1 MYAHTVEKY
10 EARVGLAHTCNIF
23 HSLRVGSRYKWNP
36 QNDGKI
42 HPAKLKYAKLILQKT
57 TLFSMINQLPPPTH
71 PLSKWLHELRGLQR
85 PNLLVT
91 VAYTH
96 CSEITGQ
103 QPEVLQYMQEMN
115 YMIGRVLFGRLF
127 LVWLFVVL
135 FSLTMLFKG
144 DNSCS

>member
-1 MYAHTVEKY
+1 
-10 EARVGLAHTCNIF
+10 
-23 HSLRVGSRYKWNP
+23 
-36 QNDGKI
+36 
-42 HPAKLKYAKLILQKT
+42 
-57 TLFSMINQLPPPTH
+57 MINQLPPPTH

-96 CSEITGQ
+96 CSEMTGQ

>member
-1 MYAHTVEKY
+1 MNAHTIEKY
-10 EARVGLAHTCNIF
+10 EVRGGLACMCNTF

-57 TLFSMINQLPPPTH
+57 PLFSMINQLPPPTH

-85 PNLLVT
+85 PNLLVS

-96 CSEITGQ
+96 CSEKAGQ
-103 QPEVLQYMQEMN
+103 QPGVLQYMQETN
-115 YMIGRVLFGRLF
+115 
-127 LVWLFVVL
+127 
-135 FSLTMLFKG
+135 
-144 DNSCS
+144 